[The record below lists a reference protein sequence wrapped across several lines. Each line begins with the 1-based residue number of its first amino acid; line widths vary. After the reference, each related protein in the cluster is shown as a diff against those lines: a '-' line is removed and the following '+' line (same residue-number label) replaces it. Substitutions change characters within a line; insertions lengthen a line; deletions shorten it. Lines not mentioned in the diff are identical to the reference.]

1 MAFVLQFYCSYG
13 VHKSECRGL
22 KGQNR
27 LKKLF
32 DTPIFTLVLHSSR
45 LQPRSDGASSD
56 TELFENNRSTICF

>member
-32 DTPIFTLVLHSSR
+32 DTPIFTLVLRDSR
-45 LQPRSDGASSD
+45 LWP
-56 TELFENNRSTICF
+56 ENNGADDRT